1 MPLTYTIDRS
11 LKIVIARASGVLSE
25 EDLRG
30 SREQIQSDPAYHPS
44 FAQLFDL
51 SDVTDIEVSIPVM
64 ARIAGSS
71 AVAPNARQAFV
82 GVNDIQYEM
91 ARTFATLRRSSLPDE
106 KAIFA
111 RRSMRTARRC
121 PRSPRMRPACSATPA
136 IRRIP
141 TRFAG

>member
-25 EDLRG
+25 EDLRS
-30 SREQIQSDPAYHPS
+30 SREQIQSDPAYHPT

-91 ARTFATLRRSSLPDE
+91 ARTFATLSEPHHRAVHVFRD
-106 KAIFA
+106 
-111 RRSMRTARRC
+111 RTIAEAWVLENRAE
-121 PRSPRMRPACSATPA
+121 S
-136 IRRIP
+136 
-141 TRFAG
+141 